1 MFATSQ
7 TPSHP
12 TPLSL
17 IAEITH
23 RCPLHCLYCSNPL
36 ELQRA
41 EDELS
46 TDDWKRVFQQA
57 AQLGILHL
65 HLTGGEPLA
74 RKDLTEL
81 IRAAC
86 DVGLYV
92 NMITSGVGLTEER
105 LAALVGSGLDHLQ
118 LSFQDMDEV
127 SANHIAG
134 TRAHALKLDLI
145 PVLKQF
151 PLAFTVNLVVHRM
164 NLDRLEA
171 FIALAEDF
179 APDRLEIAHVQYYGW
194 ALKNRS
200 LLMPTQEQV
209 DRSIPIIEAARQR
222 LKGRIHIEAVF
233 PDYFGSFPKA
243 CVGGW
248 GRQMMLIDPVGQ
260 ALPCH
265 SAAII
270 PDLHF
275 DNVRENDLSWIW
287 ESSPAFARFRGDGW
301 MSETCL
307 ACPRKERDFGGC
319 RCQAFLLTGDVEAI
333 DPVCRYSPNHGL
345 LHALRMPTVNS
356 LPIWRGLVM
365 EQEKSGQ
372 SKQHLNGAEDSKGC
386 PKAERNRSAEQHAA
400 HSESCEEDKDIQ
412 PHRLSGSLAPQLRHD
427 PGQQR
432 LRHVIAKR

>member
-1 MFATSQ
+1 MPTFNSF
-7 TPSHP
+7 PSHSK
-12 TPLSL
+12 PLSL
-17 IAEITH
+17 IAEVTH

-46 TDDWKRVFQQA
+46 TEDWKRVFRQA
-57 AQLGILHL
+57 AGMGIMHL

-74 RKDLTEL
+74 RKDLKEL
-81 IRAAC
+81 IGAAR
-86 DVGLYV
+86 DTGLYV
-92 NMITSGVGLTEER
+92 NMITSGVGLTRER
-105 LAALVGSGLDHLQ
+105 LAELVDAGLEHLQ
-118 LSFQDMDEV
+118 LSFQDLEEA

-134 TRAHALKLDLI
+134 TRAHALKLALV
-145 PVLKQF
+145 PVLKEF

-171 FIALAEDF
+171 FIELAEEL

-209 DRSIPIIEAARQR
+209 DRSLPIIEAAKAR
-222 LKGRIHIEAVF
+222 LKGKIHLEAVF

-248 GRQMMLIDPVGQ
+248 GQQMMLIDPVGQ

-270 PDLHF
+270 PGLHF
-275 DNVRENDLSWIW
+275 DNVREHDLSWIW
-287 ESSPAFARFRGDGW
+287 ESSSAFERFRGDAW

-307 ACPRKERDFGGC
+307 ACPRKEKDFGGC
-319 RCQAFLLTGDVEAI
+319 RCQAFLLTGDAEAI
-333 DPVCRYSPNHGL
+333 DPVCKYSPEHEL
-345 LHALRMPTVNS
+345 LQVLRTTSAEV
-356 LPIWRGLVM
+356 LPIWRD
-365 EQEKSGQ
+365 Q
-372 SKQHLNGAEDSKGC
+372 
-386 PKAERNRSAEQHAA
+386 
-400 HSESCEEDKDIQ
+400 
-412 PHRLSGSLAPQLRHD
+412 
-427 PGQQR
+427 
-432 LRHVIAKR
+432 